1 MNIIDLATRVRQ
13 LTGVYSS
20 DVVPQ
25 DLIYSWLNE
34 AYAEVSRERDWDWLE
49 FTEVQVLPA
58 WQVAPQ
64 YSTGA
69 HIVELDNGTRRI
81 LSAYL
86 VDASGS
92 VEEMVQVP
100 TLNDVEP
107 SDAGVKYDVNY
118 TGVVRIAPEQDTT
131 KSVKIR
137 YTRSNLVMLPYVS
150 GEFDE
155 IPVGSPLFADEFHS
169 ILAYRAAINVL
180 AFIADDTKRADFYAA
195 EFDRFLEGMV
205 NMYELNHD
213 YRSFQLGQ
221 DGVETR
227 KYFPWFRPA

>member
-1 MNIIDLATRVRQ
+1 MNIIDLTTRVRQ

-25 DLIYSWLNE
+25 ELIYGWINE

-49 FTEVQVLPA
+49 ITEVQALPA
-58 WQVAPQ
+58 WTVAPQ
-64 YSTGA
+64 HSTGA
-69 HIVELDNGTRRI
+69 HIVQLENGTRRI
-81 LSAYL
+81 ISAYL
-86 VDASGS
+86 VSSGGE
-92 VEEMVQVP
+92 VEEMIQVP
-100 TLNDVEP
+100 TLNDIEP
-107 SDAGVKYDVNY
+107 SASGVRYDVNY
-118 TGVVRIAPEQDTT
+118 TGEVRIAPEQDAT

-137 YTRSNLVMLPYVS
+137 YSRSNLVMLPYES
-150 GEFDE
+150 GEFGE
-155 IPVGSPLFADEFHS
+155 IPVGSPVFANEFHT

-180 AFIADDTKRADFYAA
+180 AFIADDTKRADFYAS
-195 EFDRFLEGMV
+195 EYDRMLDGMV
-205 NMYELNHD
+205 NMYELDHD